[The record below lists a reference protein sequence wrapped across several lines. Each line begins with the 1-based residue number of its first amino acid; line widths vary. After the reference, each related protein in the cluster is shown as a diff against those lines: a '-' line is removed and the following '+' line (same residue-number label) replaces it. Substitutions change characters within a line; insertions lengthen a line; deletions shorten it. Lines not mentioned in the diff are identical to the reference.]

1 MLGLL
6 ALAGCTVNNPVQ
18 ELVRQRRAA
27 DPFRAAGFSQAP
39 FALSPGGIGQL
50 LDLLSGVNSVPR
62 ELWRFCYAGAWHTP
76 KEPPRAD
83 AVVAEIST
91 LTEYRLGGLVLNA
104 NIVADDL
111 SEALAAMPGMD
122 AKAVRAWKNA
132 LGKCKDD
139 LRREAAAAIL
149 ARHPS
154 DTDAQRI
161 AREVIEGVRTTPA
174 PLEEIERAISRIREA
189 FAGARMGLSLHRF
202 QYMSQARALDWPPE
216 LNKEVHAVAGRLSL
230 PLFDGAV
237 LVAQHGNAKALA
249 ADCRTWA
256 DAFVPV
262 VADALD
268 AFVHSFA
275 GSADAA

>member
-1 MLGLL
+1 M
-6 ALAGCTVNNPVQ
+6 
-18 ELVRQRRAA
+18 ER
-27 DPFRAAGFSQAP
+27 
-39 FALSPGGIGQL
+39 
-50 LDLLSGVNSVPR
+50 
-62 ELWRFCYAGAWHTP
+62 
-76 KEPPRAD
+76 PRAD

-111 SEALAAMPGMD
+111 SAALAAMPGMD
-122 AKAVRAWKNA
+122 AKAVRVWKNA

-139 LRREAAAAIL
+139 LRREAADAIL
-149 ARHPS
+149 GLYPS
-154 DTDAQRI
+154 GTEAQRVE
-161 AREVIEGVRTTPA
+161 REVIEGVRTMPA
-174 PLEEIERAISRIREA
+174 PLEEIERAISKIREA

-202 QYMSQARALDWPPE
+202 QYMSEARALDWPPE
-216 LNKEVHAVAGRLSL
+216 LNKEVHAVAGRLDL

-237 LVAQHGNAKALA
+237 LVARHGNAKALA

-256 DAFVPV
+256 DEFLPV
-262 VADALD
+262 VADALA